1 MSLGSGLA
9 VRAQAGSKRDISMYD
24 MIIRAGRLG
33 NGQLVDVAIKH
44 GKIAALG
51 SLPESTEAKQTLTLG
66 GQVHVSAGWID
77 GHTHCYPASPLYHDE
92 PDKVGVESGVT
103 TVIDA
108 GSTGADDVDDFQR
121 LAATCKTRVHAL
133 LNISRIGLLR
143 QNELADPADIDPVLA
158 QAAIRRHPG
167 FIVGIKARMSGS
179 VVGESGLQ
187 PLRMAKQIQQAN
199 GNLPLMVHVGNTP
212 PDLDEIVALLGEGDL
227 LTHCFNGKP
236 NRILTPAGELRQA
249 VREAMRRGLLLD
261 IGHGG
266 ASFSFEVAELAIAQG
281 ILPHTIS
288 SDIYCKNR
296 IKGPVYSLAHV
307 MSKFFAIGMTLE
319 QVLAC
324 VTHQAADALRLPGKG
339 RLEVG
344 ADADI
349 TLFEVS
355 CGPTLF
361 TDTEAGTRNGDR
373 QLLPLAALV
382 GGALVLTH
390 YGKSH
395 HAFCV

>member
-1 MSLGSGLA
+1 
-9 VRAQAGSKRDISMYD
+9 MYD

-51 SLPESTEAKQTLTLG
+51 SLPESSEAKQTLTLG

-92 PDKVGVESGVT
+92 PDKVGVASGVT

-121 LAATCKTRVHAL
+121 IAATCKTRVHAL

-143 QNELADPADIDPVLA
+143 QNELADPADIDPALA

-382 GGALVLTH
+382 GGELVLTH

>member
-261 IGHGG
+261 IGHGS

-361 TDTEAGTRNGDR
+361 TDTEAGARNGDR

>member
-1 MSLGSGLA
+1 
-9 VRAQAGSKRDISMYD
+9 MYD
-24 MIIRAGRLG
+24 TIIRAGRLG

-51 SLPESTEAKQTLTLG
+51 SLPESSEAKQTLTLG

-121 LAATCKTRVHAL
+121 LAAGCKTRVHAL

-143 QNELADPADIDPVLA
+143 QNELADPADIDPALA

-179 VVGESGLQ
+179 VVGESGLH

-382 GGALVLTH
+382 GGELVLTH

>member
-1 MSLGSGLA
+1 
-9 VRAQAGSKRDISMYD
+9 MYD

-51 SLPESTEAKQTLTLG
+51 SLPESTEAKHTLTLG

-77 GHTHCYPASPLYHDE
+77 GHTHCYPASPIYHDE

-143 QNELADPADIDPVLA
+143 QNELADPADIDPALA

-212 PDLDEIVALLGEGDL
+212 PDLDEIVALLGDGDL

-349 TLFEVS
+349 TLFQVS
-355 CGPTLF
+355 CGPALF

-382 GGALVLTH
+382 GGELVLTH

>member
-1 MSLGSGLA
+1 
-9 VRAQAGSKRDISMYD
+9 MYD
-24 MIIRAGRLG
+24 TIIRAGRLG

-51 SLPESTEAKQTLTLG
+51 SLPESTEAKQTLTLD

-92 PDKVGVESGVT
+92 PDKVGVASGVT

-121 LAATCKTRVHAL
+121 LAAGCKTRVHAL

-143 QNELADPADIDPVLA
+143 QNELADPADIDPALA

-382 GGALVLTH
+382 GGELVLTH

>member
-1 MSLGSGLA
+1 
-9 VRAQAGSKRDISMYD
+9 MYD

-92 PDKVGVESGVT
+92 PDKVGVASGVT

-121 LAATCKTRVHAL
+121 IAATCKTRVHAL

-143 QNELADPADIDPVLA
+143 QNELADPADIDPALA

-212 PDLDEIVALLGEGDL
+212 PDLDEIVALLGDGDL
-227 LTHCFNGKP
+227 LTHCFNGKS

-324 VTHQAADALRLPGKG
+324 VTHHAADALRLPGKG

>member
-1 MSLGSGLA
+1 
-9 VRAQAGSKRDISMYD
+9 MYD

-33 NGQLVDVAIKH
+33 NGQLVDVAIEH

-51 SLPESTEAKQTLTLG
+51 SLPESSEAKQTLTLG

-92 PDKVGVESGVT
+92 PDKVGVASGVT

-121 LAATCKTRVHAL
+121 IAATCKTRVHAL

-143 QNELADPADIDPVLA
+143 QNELADPADIDPALA

-266 ASFSFEVAELAIAQG
+266 ASFSFEVAEAAIRQG

-307 MSKFFAIGMTLE
+307 MSKFLAIGMTLE

-361 TDTEAGTRNGDR
+361 TDTEAGARNGDR

-382 GGALVLTH
+382 GGELVLTH

>member
-1 MSLGSGLA
+1 
-9 VRAQAGSKRDISMYD
+9 MYD

-51 SLPESTEAKQTLTLG
+51 ALPESTEAKQTLTLS

-92 PDKVGVESGVT
+92 PDKVGVASGVT

-108 GSTGADDVDDFQR
+108 GSSGADDVDDFQR

-143 QNELADPADIDPVLA
+143 QNELADPADIDPALA

-349 TLFEVS
+349 TLFQVS

-382 GGALVLTH
+382 GGELVLTH

>member
-1 MSLGSGLA
+1 
-9 VRAQAGSKRDISMYD
+9 MYD

-33 NGQLVDVAIKH
+33 NGQLVDVAIEH

-51 SLPESTEAKQTLTLG
+51 SLPESTEAKHTLTLG

-92 PDKVGVESGVT
+92 PDKVGVASGVT

-121 LAATCKTRVHAL
+121 IAATCKTRVHAL

-143 QNELADPADIDPVLA
+143 QNELADPADIDPALA

-212 PDLDEIVALLGEGDL
+212 PDLDEIVALLGDGDL

-349 TLFEVS
+349 TLFQVS
-355 CGPTLF
+355 CGPALF

-382 GGALVLTH
+382 GGELVLTH

>member
-1 MSLGSGLA
+1 
-9 VRAQAGSKRDISMYD
+9 MYD

-33 NGQLVDVAIKH
+33 SGQLVDVAIKH

-51 SLPESTEAKQTLTLG
+51 SLPESTEAKQTLILG

-92 PDKVGVESGVT
+92 PDKVGVASGVT

-324 VTHQAADALRLPGKG
+324 VTHQAADALRLLGKG

-361 TDTEAGTRNGDR
+361 TDTEAGARSGDR

-382 GGALVLTH
+382 GGELVLTH

>member
-1 MSLGSGLA
+1 
-9 VRAQAGSKRDISMYD
+9 MYD
-24 MIIRAGRLG
+24 TIIRAGRLG

-51 SLPESTEAKQTLTLG
+51 SLPGSTEAKQTLTLG

-92 PDKVGVESGVT
+92 PDKVGVASGVT

-121 LAATCKTRVHAL
+121 IAATCKTRVNAL
-133 LNISRIGLLR
+133 LNISRIGLLH
-143 QNELADPADIDPVLA
+143 QNELADPADIDPALA

-382 GGALVLTH
+382 GGELVLTH

>member
-1 MSLGSGLA
+1 
-9 VRAQAGSKRDISMYD
+9 MYD

-33 NGQLVDVAIKH
+33 NGELIDIAIQS
-44 GKIAALG
+44 GKIAAIG
-51 SLPESTEAKQTLTLG
+51 QLPAQAETRRILDLAG
-66 GQVHVSAGWID
+66 RIHVSAGWID

-121 LAATCKTRVHAL
+121 LASGCKTRVHAL

-143 QNELADPADIDPVLA
+143 QNELADSRDLDANLA
-158 QAAIRRHPG
+158 SAAIARHPD

-179 VVGESGLQ
+179 VVGENGLQ
-187 PLRMAKQIQQAN
+187 PLRMAKALQQTH
-199 GNLPLMVHVGNTP
+199 GQLPLMVHVGNTP
-212 PDLDEIVALLGEGDL
+212 PDLDEIVSLLGDGDL

-236 NRILTPAGELRQA
+236 NRILTPAGELRVA
-249 VREAMRRGLLLD
+249 VREAMQRGLLLD

-266 ASFSFEVAELAIAQG
+266 ASFSFEVAELAIRQG
-281 ILPHTIS
+281 ILPRTIS

-307 MSKFFAIGMTLE
+307 MSKFLAIGMTLE
-319 QVLAC
+319 QVLSC
-324 VTHQAADALRLPGKG
+324 VTHQAADALRLSGKG

-344 ADADI
+344 ADADL
-349 TLFEVS
+349 TLFKVAS
-355 CGPTLF
+355 GPTRF
-361 TDTEAGTRNGDR
+361 MDTEAQSRSGNQ
-373 QLLPLAALV
+373 QLQPLAALV
-382 GGALVLTH
+382 GGDLVLTH

-395 HAFCV
+395 HAFCL